1 MVTSGRPETTPVAEP
16 VRQPTVGDLMR
27 PATMTVE
34 LRAHLAAAAYLMNMS
49 GDSALVVTTD
59 GSPRAPL
66 GVITDWDITQAVA
79 HGEDLETVRISDL
92 LPRQT
97 VTVAPGTPVDEATRS
112 MLDRELHHLVVVS
125 DGGVVGIVDIMEM
138 CRALLGSAQPW
149 PVNGGRV

>member
-1 MVTSGRPETTPVAEP
+1 VLTSGRPGTTPASDP

-34 LRAHLAAAAYLMNMS
+34 LRAHLAAAAYLMNTS
-49 GDSALVVTTD
+49 GDGALVVTTD

-79 HGEDLETVRISDL
+79 REEDLETVRISDL

-97 VTVAPGTPVDEATRS
+97 MTVAPDTPVDEATRL
-112 MLDRELHHLVVVS
+112 MLEMGLHQLVVVS
-125 DGGVVGIVDIMEM
+125 DGGVVGIVDIMDM
-138 CRALLGSAQPW
+138 CRALLGQRQAPTT
-149 PVNGGRV
+149 GRRE

>member
-1 MVTSGRPETTPVAEP
+1 
-16 VRQPTVGDLMR
+16 MR

-34 LRAHLAAAAYLMNMS
+34 LRAHLAAAAYLMSMS

-79 HGEDLETVRISDL
+79 RGEDLEAVRISDL

-97 VTVAPGTPVDEATRS
+97 VTVRPGTSVDEATRL
-112 MLDRELHHLVVVS
+112 MLEMGLHHLVVAS
-125 DGGVVGIVDIMEM
+125 DPGVVGIVDTMDM
-138 CRALLGSAQPW
+138 CRALIGSAQP
-149 PVNGGRV
+149 

>member
-1 MVTSGRPETTPVAEP
+1 VHTSGRPETTPIADP

-34 LRAHLAAAAYLMNMS
+34 LRAHLAAAAYLMNTS

-79 HGEDLETVRISDL
+79 RDEDLEKVRISHL

-97 VTVAPGTPVDEATRS
+97 ATVAPDTPVDEATRL
-112 MLDRELHHLVVVS
+112 MLGIGLHHLVVVS
-125 DGGVVGIVDIMEM
+125 EGGVVGIVDSMDL
-138 CRALLGSAQPW
+138 CRALLGPT
-149 PVNGGRV
+149 